1 MKIDVN
7 KYSDLDLAL
16 MVIGGYLGS
25 GAERRIK
32 LGSRYLKVQAIVN
45 QIVRG
50 KMPLPDSSG
59 ISKDQIRAAIEKVMP
74 GPEDVSA
81 FVDSIMEE
89 I

>member
-1 MKIDVN
+1 MNIDVK

-16 MVIGGYLGS
+16 MVLSGYLGD
-25 GAERRIK
+25 GAARRVK
-32 LGSRYLKVQAIVN
+32 LGSRYLKVQAMVN

-59 ISKDQIRAAIEKVMP
+59 ISKEQIRAAIEKVMP

-81 FVDSIMEE
+81 FVSSIMEE
-89 I
+89 L